1 MRPFWAVVKRDLR
14 VEGRAREIV
23 PSMTLLALLLLT
35 VASAAGLPRTA
46 APAILWLSVVVAV
59 SFGLGRSFHHDVE
72 DDQLGGEAMAPVDR
86 AAFYLGKAAAN
97 LLIALAG
104 EVIVVAAFAVLFN
117 VDLAA
122 VWLPLI
128 LVMVMGTIGIVAV
141 GTLFGALLAVTRMR
155 EALLPLLLLPVA
167 VPAVLAA
174 VRATEK
180 VLAGQPVGQ
189 ALGEL
194 QLLAAFALLC
204 AAVPVV
210 VFEYVLEE

>member
-86 AAFYLGKAAAN
+86 AALYLGKAAAN